1 MLRVTVSQGTA
12 HPKVAEFCLCRPE
25 QRNALS
31 LAMLEAIAS
40 EAHAMRSHCRQ
51 DGVRAVILRA
61 QGSAFAAGG
70 DLRELENRLSTADG
84 EALAEAG
91 FAACEALV
99 TLPVPVIAVICGP
112 AIGGGA
118 ELAMAADF
126 RVFSATGAIAFR
138 HGRLG
143 ITTAW
148 GTFARLRAVV
158 GPQAARRL
166 LMTGDAMDGRAS
178 HAFGLADELRETAVE
193 ADAIANALAMSIAE
207 SSFDVVASYKDQF
220 QAYARESQANPR
232 EREAFVRLWPTE
244 EHVRRMASALRPKT
258 QERV

>member
-1 MLRVTVSQGTA
+1 MLRVTVSQGTTQ
-12 HPKVAEFCLCRPE
+12 PKIAEFCLCRPE
-25 QRNALS
+25 RRNALS
-31 LAMLEAIAS
+31 LAMLETIAS
-40 EAHAMRSHCRQ
+40 EARAMRSQCGQ
-51 DGVRAVILRA
+51 EGVRAVILRA

-84 EALAEAG
+84 EALAQAG

-99 TLPVPVIAVICGP
+99 TLPVPVIAILCG
-112 AIGGGA
+112 AAVGGGA

-126 RVFSATGAIAFR
+126 RVFSAIGALAFR

-148 GTFARLRAVV
+148 GTFARLSAVV
-158 GPQAARRL
+158 GRQAAKRL
-166 LMTGDAMDGRAS
+166 LMTGDAVDGRAA
-178 HAFGLADELRETAVE
+178 HALGLADELRETAVE
-193 ADAIANALAMSIAE
+193 ADAVANALAMSIAE

-220 QAYARESQANPR
+220 QAHAGESEANAR

-244 EHVRRMASALRPKT
+244 EHVRRMAGALRP
-258 QERV
+258 RVK